1 MNPDHAREYA
11 HRNEGFAAAD
21 MVAFAESLARMA
33 PELGSTSF
41 PLADGHVVLCGPGM
55 YVNEA
60 LRVGFD
66 AVPTSIELDR
76 FEAAAA
82 ALDLPARFELHEHSH
97 PDLARVLTDRGYEA
111 EPEDR
116 TAGLALELGATHEVA
131 PTNVVV
137 DAITDESQLSAWQT
151 ATASGWGHDTPQRRL
166 ASDRF
171 SAVAHRTQTPGL
183 LLARSPEDG
192 RVVGCASLSIRDS
205 VAQLGGMSTLPAER
219 GRGVQQA
226 MIQHRLHLARA
237 AGCSLAVTH
246 ADADGGSI
254 RNLHRLG
261 FVTTHTKTAW
271 SRPPA

>member
-1 MNPDHAREYA
+1 MTPDRKRAFAR
-11 HRNEGFAAAD
+11 RNENLAATD
-21 MVAFAESLARMA
+21 MVAFAEALARLA
-33 PELGSTSF
+33 PELGATSF

-66 AVPTSIELDR
+66 AVPTSSELDR

-82 ALDLPARFELHEHSH
+82 ALGLPARFELHEHSQ
-97 PDLARVLTDRGYEA
+97 PGLARLLADRGYEA

-116 TAGLALELGATHEVA
+116 TAGLALELDGTHDTA
-131 PTNVVV
+131 PGEIVV
-137 DAITDESQLSAWQT
+137 DNVTSDEQLSAWQA

-171 SAVAHRTQTPGL
+171 AAAAHLTQTPGL
-183 LLARSPEDG
+183 LLARSREDG
-192 RVVGCASLSIRDS
+192 RIVGCASLSIHDS

-226 MIQHRLHLARA
+226 MITHRLQLARA

-246 ADADGGSI
+246 ADAAGASI
-254 RNLHRLG
+254 RNLRRLG
-261 FVTTHTKTAW
+261 FVTTHTKSAW
-271 SRPPA
+271 SRSFD

>member
-1 MNPDHAREYA
+1 MTPDRAGEFAR
-11 HRNEGFAAAD
+11 RNEGLAATD
-21 MVAFAESLARMA
+21 MVAFAEALGRVA
-33 PELGSTSF
+33 PELGATSF
-41 PLADGHVVLCGPGM
+41 PLADGQVVLCGPGM

-66 AVPTSIELDR
+66 AVPSNTELER
-76 FEAAAA
+76 FEAAAG
-82 ALDLPARFELHEHSH
+82 ALGLPARFELHEHSH
-97 PDLARVLTDRGYEA
+97 PDLARVLAERGYEA

-116 TAGLALELGATHEVA
+116 TAGLALELDATHHTA
-131 PTNVVV
+131 PAEIVV
-137 DAITDESQLSAWQT
+137 DIVTSEDELAAWQA
-151 ATASGWGHDTPQRRL
+151 ATASGWGHDTPARRL

-171 SAVAHRTQTPGL
+171 SAVAHLTQTPGL
-183 LLARSPEDG
+183 LLARNPEDG
-192 RVVGCASLSIRDS
+192 RIVGCASLSIHDS

-226 MIQHRLHLARA
+226 LIQHRLQLARA

-271 SRPPA
+271 SRPLG